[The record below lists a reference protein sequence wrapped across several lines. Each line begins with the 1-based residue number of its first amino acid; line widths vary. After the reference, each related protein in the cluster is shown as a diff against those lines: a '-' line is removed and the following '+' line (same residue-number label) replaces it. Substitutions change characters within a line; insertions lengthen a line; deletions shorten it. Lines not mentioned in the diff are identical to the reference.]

1 MKAAFVYDDR
11 LSRHILSKSHPMKP
25 VRLRYTY
32 ELLSAYGS
40 FNSVDS
46 LLVPAREA
54 RKEEVLSFHSEQYF
68 DGVLSLGR
76 SDDSVDPALFNFGP
90 GDNPHYPGIDK
101 AALLSSGATMKATD
115 MLIDGQVEAAFSIAG
130 GLHHAMPNYTYGFC
144 VFNDPVLA
152 INTFLKKGLKVAYV
166 DIDCHHGDG
175 VQHAYYDSDQVLTI
189 SIHESGSFLF
199 PGTGFPEETGAGK
212 GRGYSVNVPLYPYT
226 SDGDYLWAF
235 KEIVPPL
242 IQQFKPDVLVTQ
254 HGIDSHFND
263 PITHL
268 SLTVQGHAEIVH
280 NLKTLSPDMWLSLGG
295 GGYDVQAVA
304 RAWTMDYGVI
314 TGQELS
320 DDIPEPYAS
329 EHGINELS
337 DHHFPEIPPG
347 ALQEIRHYAESSVRS
362 IHNLIFRAH
371 GILPV

>member
-11 LSRHILSKSHPMKP
+11 LSRHILSESHPMKP

-40 FNSVDS
+40 FNTVDS

-54 RKEEVLSFHSEQYF
+54 KKEEILSFHTEQYF
-68 DGVLSLGR
+68 NGVRSLGR
-76 SDDSVDPALFNFGP
+76 SDDSVDPGLFNFGP

-101 AALLSSGATMKATD
+101 ASLLSSGATMKATD

-152 INTFLKKGLKVAYV
+152 INKFLKKGLKVAYV

-175 VQHAYYDSDQVLTI
+175 VQHAYYDTDQVLTI
-189 SIHESGSFLF
+189 SVHESGSFLF

-226 SDGDYLWAF
+226 SDEDYLWAF

-254 HGIDSHFND
+254 HGIDSHFKD

-268 SLTVQGHAEIVH
+268 GLTVQGHAEIVH

-304 RAWTMDYGVI
+304 RAWAMDYGVI
-314 TGQELS
+314 TGQELP

-329 EHGINELS
+329 QHGINTLS
-337 DHHFPEIPPG
+337 DHHFPEVFSQSTRLTG
-347 ALQEIRHYAESSVRS
+347 RAEPCR
-362 IHNLIFRAH
+362 
-371 GILPV
+371 

>member
-11 LSRHILSKSHPMKP
+11 LSRHILSESHPMKP

-40 FNSVDS
+40 FNTVDS

-54 RKEEVLSFHSEQYF
+54 KKEEILSFHSEQYF
-68 DGVLSLGR
+68 NGVRSLGR
-76 SDDSVDPALFNFGP
+76 SDDSVDPGLFNFGSV
-90 GDNPHYPGIDK
+90 DNPHYPGIDK
-101 AALLSSGATMKATD
+101 ASLLSSGATMKATD

-175 VQHAYYDSDQVLTI
+175 VQHAYYDTDQVLTI

-226 SDGDYLWAF
+226 SDEDYLWAF

-268 SLTVQGHAEIVH
+268 GLTVQGHAEIVH

-329 EHGINELS
+329 EHGITTLS
-337 DHHFPEIPPG
+337 DHHFPEMPTG
-347 ALQEIRHYAESSVRS
+347 ALKEIRHYAESSVRS
-362 IHNLIFRAH
+362 IHDLIFRSH
-371 GILPV
+371 GIIPA